1 MSVHQQTPHW
11 LKKVFKIT
19 LHPKYYFINNNSIN
33 FTMYEYLSQDYDRS
47 HFSLVYLNKRDIHL
61 THYYNVLTVIFVTE
75 HSIVL
80 NSYNSNFGLD
90 IGEIS
95 VHKH

>member
-1 MSVHQQTPHW
+1 MSVHQQTPHL

-19 LHPKYYFINNNSIN
+19 LHPNYYFINNNSIN
-33 FTMYEYLSQDYDRS
+33 FTIYEYLSQDYDRS

-61 THYYNVLTVIFVTE
+61 TLYYNYLTVIFVTE

-80 NSYNSNFGLD
+80 KSYNSNFGLD